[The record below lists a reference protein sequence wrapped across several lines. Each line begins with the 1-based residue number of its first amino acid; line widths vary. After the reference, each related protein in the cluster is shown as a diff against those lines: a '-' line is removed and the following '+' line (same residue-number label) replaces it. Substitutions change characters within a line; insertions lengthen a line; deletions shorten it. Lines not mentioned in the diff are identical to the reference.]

1 MTGSWVASL
10 PCGTE
15 KKSEKMSEESLP
27 EEVKERLRWYAEQHS
42 IEEKEATKHY
52 LEYIEEHLGIVNP
65 NEEDEDFLVDAA
77 ETFVVER
84 RVMQSPGGASI
95 ELVGCFVA
103 VEPKMRDKRA
113 NVREKA
119 LSAARRDLSA
129 AIEDGVVARAFVENG
144 VWMLEKANG
153 IVASTQE
160 RFVEGEDPWFLVRD
174 SGMTLCLLQTN
185 PDWARHGEPIAP
197 SLFSRTY
204 RFFGN
209 TEERFTEDI
218 ALLRIDVSGN
228 DEDSVSQPVKTG
240 APCRIKVRPQPDTVN
255 EGWEDVYRGINN
267 FFKNVTYTDDFV
279 DEEDRGA
286 LRGDVMMSGMP
297 CYVADLSDLM
307 EVYQNGSE
315 KIAGIDNLV
324 GPLVCIKGKV
334 TDINRSGY
342 DSEYDPWGKD
352 YTMRV
357 SSFQLQREFA
367 NDMWRK
373 EINVRVHGFL
383 SDRNHGFD
391 YEGRE
396 GWKPYAVKSTV
407 YIFGRLGMRKTEDGE
422 APAIKA
428 TGIFA
433 VPRLAIPAGEGGD
446 TSLDQFGGGTQ

>member
-95 ELVGCFVA
+95 DLVGCFVA

-160 RFVEGEDPWFLVRD
+160 RFVDR
-174 SGMTLCLLQTN
+174 TLSIQ
-185 PDWARHGEPIAP
+185 
-197 SLFSRTY
+197 
-204 RFFGN
+204 
-209 TEERFTEDI
+209 
-218 ALLRIDVSGN
+218 
-228 DEDSVSQPVKTG
+228 
-240 APCRIKVRPQPDTVN
+240 
-255 EGWEDVYRGINN
+255 
-267 FFKNVTYTDDFV
+267 
-279 DEEDRGA
+279 
-286 LRGDVMMSGMP
+286 
-297 CYVADLSDLM
+297 
-307 EVYQNGSE
+307 
-315 KIAGIDNLV
+315 
-324 GPLVCIKGKV
+324 
-334 TDINRSGY
+334 
-342 DSEYDPWGKD
+342 
-352 YTMRV
+352 
-357 SSFQLQREFA
+357 
-367 NDMWRK
+367 
-373 EINVRVHGFL
+373 
-383 SDRNHGFD
+383 
-391 YEGRE
+391 
-396 GWKPYAVKSTV
+396 
-407 YIFGRLGMRKTEDGE
+407 
-422 APAIKA
+422 
-428 TGIFA
+428 
-433 VPRLAIPAGEGGD
+433 
-446 TSLDQFGGGTQ
+446 